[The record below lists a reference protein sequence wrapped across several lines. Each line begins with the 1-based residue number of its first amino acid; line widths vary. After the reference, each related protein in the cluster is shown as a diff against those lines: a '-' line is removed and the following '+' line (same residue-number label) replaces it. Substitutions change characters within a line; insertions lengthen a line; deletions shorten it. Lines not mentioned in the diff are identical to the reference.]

1 MNSEEKEMLKN
12 HQAMMI
18 KVLKASGYTF
28 AAVLVILGL
37 SLMLQ
42 DDVMSIILASII
54 VIIFLIFYFAI
65 TILEEIRKPK

>member
-18 KVLKASGYTF
+18 KVLKASGYTL

-42 DDVMSIILASII
+42 DDAMSIILASII

>member
-1 MNSEEKEMLKN
+1 MNNEEKEMLKN

-54 VIIFLIFYFAI
+54 VIIFLIFYFTI